1 MMRASKQFASVG
13 VLLSARV
20 HRRAMT
26 GGSDEP
32 VLRVEN
38 LRAYYTS
45 KRGLVHAVENVS
57 FDVKRGECVG
67 LFGESGAGKTSIAL
81 AVIGIFDRV
90 SRYYASA
97 SGNEENKRLW
107 ELRDEA
113 KKKGLTSR
121 DMGVE
126 LPGVE
131 GHIWFEGKD
140 LLALDEEEYRK
151 IRGDRITYVPQGT
164 KLSMNPYMTIGF
176 QTAEPLWAHDE
187 DNQLTERIV
196 LRRVL
201 EVLDLVELGDAD
213 LRRFQKPG
221 QFSVGEDQRVLI
233 AMALVTLPTLMIADE
248 PTTAVDVGVR
258 RRILDA
264 IEMAREELGLSMIL
278 ISNDQ
283 GVIAETSDRV
293 AVMSAGR
300 IMEFGPAERVLKRP
314 GHPFTRA
321 FIMSNPTMEVI
332 RKIREKGLVLRGIP
346 GSPPDMTDPPNGC
359 PFHPR
364 CEFATELCKAEIPEY
379 REVER
384 GYWVFCH
391 RYEEL
396 PEW

>member
-1 MMRASKQFASVG
+1 M
-13 VLLSARV
+13 SARV

-32 VLRVEN
+32 VLRIEN

-45 KRGLVHAVENVS
+45 KRGLVHAVEDVS

-81 AVIGIFDRV
+81 AIMGIFDRV

-213 LRRFQKPG
+213 LRRLQKPG

-300 IMEFGPAERVLKRP
+300 IMEYGPAERVLKRP